1 MIHEVVPRAL
11 DGQRLDRVVALVTG
25 GSRAEAAALVD
36 EGAVTVGGSPVT
48 ARSHRVAEGDV
59 RSTSTSPDRP
69 AEIELAADPTVPVPV
84 VHEDADLLVV
94 DKPAGLVVHPGAGQA
109 SGTLVNGLLA
119 RYPEIR
125 DVGQPDRPG
134 IVHRLDKGTSGLLV
148 VAQLRGLRR
157 AGGDARRPAGR
168 PPLPHA
174 RVGTVASPTG
184 LVDAPVG
191 RSGRE
196 RTRMAV
202 TVRGKP
208 ARTWYEVVR
217 TFHQPVE
224 VTELGAGSRP
234 GAPTRSGCTW
244 RRSAIGSSVTAATAA
259 TASRCPCPRPF
270 LHAEQLGFEHPVT
283 GEALAFTSPLPDD
296 LAAGPRRPQLRGVGR
311 QSRVSAVSTSGHSR
325 SPCAMW
331 AMSASVSSSRWRRMW
346 WLTIAQMDSS
356 THWPSWSH
364 APFWWGS
371 PKSPTAIGPSTATR
385 CRRA

>member
-1 MIHEVVPRAL
+1 MREVVPRAL

-48 ARSHRVAEGDV
+48 TRSHRVAEGDLV
-59 RSTSTSPDRP
+59 DIDLPDRP
-69 AEIELAADPTVPVPV
+69 AEIELAADPSVPVPV
-84 VHEDADLLVV
+84 VHEDADMIVV
-94 DKPAGLVVHPGAGQA
+94 DKPAGVVVHPGAGQG

-148 VAQLRGLRR
+148 VARSAPAYDSLVAMLGRHEVDRR
-157 AGGDARRPAGR
+157 YRT
-168 PPLPHA
+168 L
-174 RVGTVASPTG
+174 VWGTVASPSG

-208 ARTWYEVVR
+208 ARTWYDVVR

-224 VTELGAGSRP
+224 VTELVCRLETGRTHQIRVHMAS
-234 GAPTRSGCTW
+234 
-244 RRSAIGSSVTAATAA
+244 IGHRVVGDGRYGGDRQSL
-259 TASRCPCPRPF
+259 PLPRPF
-270 LHAEQLGFEHPVT
+270 LHAEHLGFDHPLT
-283 GEALAFTSPLPDD
+283 GEALTFTSPLPDD
-296 LAAGPRRPQLRGVGR
+296 LAQVLARL
-311 QSRVSAVSTSGHSR
+311 S
-325 SPCAMW
+325 
-331 AMSASVSSSRWRRMW
+331 
-346 WLTIAQMDSS
+346 
-356 THWPSWSH
+356 
-364 APFWWGS
+364 
-371 PKSPTAIGPSTATR
+371 
-385 CRRA
+385 